1 MTDVPRRPDFVRALR
16 EGLSP
21 PVREL
26 GFWLT
31 QAFVLVVAATHL
43 LADLKVIVPSGAFP
57 AGIPVALLIIPITY
71 AALHYGLAGSAATG
85 LWATLL
91 WLPDLLLPNDQG
103 HVGSDLVD
111 LALVDAVAFIV
122 GHRIQ
127 AERLAHRVT
136 EAAIADR
143 LAFEAR
149 YRQLFEDSHVPI
161 LIVDGGDVVRD
172 ANRAALHL
180 LGDGIVGQPRRVAVP
195 HQAEPGSTGAGGA
208 TLARLDGGR
217 EFRLTSAPLPSAN
230 GETSTQVVF
239 EDVTEER
246 RKEES
251 ATRYASLVVRADED
265 QRRRLSRELHDEPLQ
280 LFLHLARTLENL
292 SEAGGVPPDVAAGL
306 ARARAQAIEAAGRLR
321 TLVKDL
327 RPPALDQLGLVPA
340 LSGLL
345 REAEE
350 ARPDL
355 VTDLRVSGSARRLEA
370 QLELGAFRIAQ
381 EAVRNVVKH
390 AGAAHLTVTA
400 EFGERE
406 LHLLVADDGKGF
418 DPGMTPGTAPG
429 ITPGV
434 TPGATHGA
442 TPGGEAGNGCCGPEH
457 FGLMVMDER
466 ASLLGGSLEIRS
478 SPGHGSTIRVAF
490 GTGDGGYA
498 PSPITVNTGGSPGF
512 RREG

>member
-1 MTDVPRRPDFVRALR
+1 MLDVPARLEFRSALH

-21 PVREL
+21 PVGEL
-26 GFWLT
+26 RFWMT

-43 LADLKVIVPSGAFP
+43 LADLKVIVPAGAFP
-57 AGIPVALLIIPITY
+57 AGVPVALLIIPVTY

-85 LWATLL
+85 VWATLL

-103 HVGSDLVD
+103 HVGADLVD

-136 EAAIADR
+136 ETAIVDR

-149 YRQLFEDSHVPI
+149 YRQLFEGSHVPI
-161 LIVDGGDVVRD
+161 LIIDSSDVVRD

-180 LGDGIVGQPRRVAVP
+180 LGEGIVGRPKRVAVP
-195 HQAEPGSTGAGGA
+195 CPAQPWSGGG

-217 EFRLTSAPLPSAN
+217 EFRLTSAPLPSST
-230 GETSTQVVF
+230 GEASTQVVF

-251 ATRYASLVVRADED
+251 ATHYASLVVQADED

-292 SEAGGVPPDVAAGL
+292 SEADGVPPNVTAGL
-306 ARARAQAIEAAGRLR
+306 ARARTQAIEGAGRLR
-321 TLVKDL
+321 ALVKDL
-327 RPPALDQLGLVPA
+327 RPPALDQLGLAPA

-350 ARPDL
+350 ARPSL
-355 VTDLRVSGSARRLEA
+355 VTDLRVSGEARRLEA
-370 QLELGAFRIAQ
+370 QLELAAFRVAQ
-381 EAVRNVVKH
+381 EAVSNVVKH
-390 AGAAHLTVTA
+390 ADASHLTVTVDFA
-400 EFGERE
+400 DRE
-406 LHLLVADDGKGF
+406 LRLHVDDDGKGF
-418 DPGMTPGTAPG
+418 DPGPTPG
-429 ITPGV
+429 
-434 TPGATHGA
+434 HQ
-442 TPGGEAGNGCCGPEH
+442 AGTGCRRSEH
-457 FGLMVMDER
+457 FGLAVMAER
-466 ASLLGGSLEIRS
+466 ANLQRGRLEIRS
-478 SPGHGSTIRVAF
+478 SPGHGSTIRAAF
-490 GTGDGGYA
+490 ETSAGD
-498 PSPITVNTGGSPGF
+498 STT
-512 RREG
+512 